1 MDEINTRKNV
11 VEALLFAAD
20 KPATVDQIRRVL
32 DNAPAAEVRE
42 IIEGLRLEYA
52 GGERGIAIVEIAGG
66 YQMIANPLYGPFLK
80 KLFKERQGEKLSK
93 PALETLAIIAYKQ
106 PLTRSEI
113 QSLRNVNVDGVMKSL
128 SDKALVKI
136 CGRKKVP
143 GRPFVYGTTRLFL
156 EHFGLNALDDL
167 PKLEDLKLP
176 PMDFEKADVEPLT
189 QGEEALQTTL
199 APQTD
204 KQAEP
209 HTEPQA
215 DPIPQEP
222 TDAQRSTQ

>member
-1 MDEINTRKNV
+1 MDAINTHKNV
-11 VEALLFAAD
+11 IEALLFAAD
-20 KPATVDQIRRVL
+20 KPVTVDQIRKIL
-32 DNAPAAEVRE
+32 DNAAAAEVKE
-42 IIEGLRLEYA
+42 TIENLRLEYA
-52 GGERGIAIVEIAGG
+52 GCERGLAIVEIAGG
-66 YQMIANPLYGPFLK
+66 YQMISNPQYGSFLK

-106 PLTRSEI
+106 PLTRGEI

-128 SDKALVKI
+128 TDKALVKI

-167 PKLEDLKLP
+167 PKLQDLKLP
-176 PMDFEKADVEPLT
+176 PMDFEKADVEPLS

-199 APQTD
+199 TPPTD
-204 KQAEP
+204 
-209 HTEPQA
+209 TST
-215 DPIPQEP
+215 QEP
-222 TDAQRSTQ
+222 TDAQGPTQ